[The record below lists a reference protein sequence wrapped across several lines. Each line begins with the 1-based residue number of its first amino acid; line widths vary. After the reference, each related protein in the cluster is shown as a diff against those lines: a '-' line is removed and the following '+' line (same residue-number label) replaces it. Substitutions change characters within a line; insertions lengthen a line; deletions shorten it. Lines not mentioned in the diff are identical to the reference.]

1 MKALTIVAILGAAL
15 LAMSMFRAPPKVSE
29 LSQVEP
35 ALRTKFLTWM
45 KEHNVRFNTP
55 KEFNYRLGV
64 FAQTEAKILKTNAAQ
79 SSYKLAHNQFSH
91 LTLEE
96 FTAKYTGLKLPTNYK
111 RNVVAEEPV
120 LAQSSSVDWRTKG
133 AVNAVKNQGSCGSC
147 WAFSA
152 TAAVEGTWQITG
164 HTLASLSEQQLVDCS
179 TKYGNNG
186 CNGGWMDYAFQYL
199 IAIGGQ
205 ESETAYPYTAKD
217 GTCKFSASSVV
228 AKIKSFK
235 DVPKNSCSTLLTF
248 ATNQPTSVA
257 VAVNSAFQNY
267 KSGVFADKLCGTSL
281 NHGVAVVGY
290 GTQGTENFWIVRN
303 SWGASWGEQGY
314 IRMSRDIQTNTGL
327 CGICMAASA
336 PQA

>member
-1 MKALTIVAILGAAL
+1 MKAITVVAILGAAL

-29 LSQVEP
+29 LSQIEP
-35 ALRTKFLTWM
+35 ALRTKFLSWM
-45 KEHNVRFNTP
+45 KEHNIRFNTP
-55 KEFNYRLGV
+55 REFNYRLGV
-64 FAQTEAKILKTNAAQ
+64 FAQTEAKILKTNAANL
-79 SSYKLAHNQFSH
+79 SYQLGHNQFSH

-96 FTAKYTGLKLPTNYK
+96 FTAKYTGLKVPTNYK
-111 RNVVAEEPV
+111 RNIVAEEPM
-120 LAQSSSVDWRTKG
+120 LNQAASVDWRTKG

-164 HTLASLSEQQLVDCS
+164 HPLTSLSEQQLVDCS

-205 ESETAYPYTAKD
+205 ETETSYPYTAKD
-217 GTCKFSASSVV
+217 GTCKFSAS
-228 AKIKSFK
+228 AIAGKIKSFK
-235 DVPKNSCSTLLTF
+235 DVPKGSCSTLLTF

-257 VAVNSAFQNY
+257 VSVNSNFQNY
-267 KSGVFADKLCGTSL
+267 KSGIFADKTCGTSL

-290 GTQGTENFWIVRN
+290 GTQSSDNFWIVRN

-327 CGICMAASA
+327 CGICLAASA